1 MAQLLQAYPDDVRFV
16 YRHLPLIGDDP
27 ANPFH
32 DKAALAAQATEAA
45 GLQGKFWEMHD
56 LLFERQAEWTAL
68 DVPGFQS
75 WLFEAAGELAL
86 DETRFKT
93 DLTSPE
99 LVELAQKAWTDNSA
113 NGLSSTPT
121 LVMNSIPL
129 TNMPLDFYSLSTL
142 IKLFKLQETQFPT
155 CPDMTIDMSKQ
166 YIATLTT
173 ENGEIVL
180 ELFADK
186 APLAVNNFVFL
197 ARQGW
202 YDGVTFHRVLPDF
215 MAQAGDPSG
224 TGYGGPGYV
233 FVNEVLPDLTFDKE
247 GLLAMAN
254 SGPDSNGSQFF
265 ITYAPVERLNGGY
278 TIFGQVISG
287 MDVLSA
293 ITPRDPSQGADLPPG
308 DKILSITIEE
318 K

>member
-1 MAQLLQAYPDDVRFV
+1 MAQLLKEFPDDVRFV

-27 ANPFH
+27 TDPFH
-32 DKAALAAQATEAA
+32 DKAALATQATEAA

-56 LLFERQAEWTAL
+56 ILFERQAEWAAL
-68 DVPGFQS
+68 DVSGFQG
-75 WLFEAAGELAL
+75 WLVEAAGELEL
-86 DETRFKT
+86 DTARFKT

-99 LVELAQKAWTDNSA
+99 LVALAQKAWEDNVA
-113 NGLSSTPT
+113 KGLASTPT
-121 LVMNSIPL
+121 VVINGLPL
-129 TNMPLDFYSLSTL
+129 TNFPLDFYNLSTL
-142 IKLFKLQETQFPT
+142 IRLMKLQESQFPT
-155 CPDMTIDMSKQ
+155 CPEMAIDMSKQ
-166 YIATLTT
+166 YLATLTT
-173 ENGEIVL
+173 EKGEIVL
-180 ELFADK
+180 ELFADR

-202 YDGVTFHRVLPDF
+202 YDGVTFHRVLPNF
-215 MAQAGDPSG
+215 VAQAGDPSG

-233 FVNEVLPDLTFDKE
+233 FVNEVLPDLTFDRE

-265 ITYAPVERLNGGY
+265 ITYAPAERLNGGY

-287 MDVLSA
+287 MDVLRK
-293 ITPRDPSQGADLPPG
+293 ITPRDPSQNADLPPG

>member
-56 LLFERQAEWTAL
+56 LLFERQSEWSAL
-68 DVPGFQS
+68 DVAGFQD
-75 WLFEAAGELAL
+75 WLVEAAGELEL
-86 DETRFKT
+86 DAVKFGT
-93 DLTSPE
+93 DLTSPV
-99 LVELAQKAWTDNSA
+99 LAELAQKAWDEGA
-113 NGLSSTPT
+113 AKGLASTPT
-121 LVMNSIPL
+121 VVINGLPL
-129 TNMPLDFYSLSTL
+129 TNYPLDFYSLTTL
-142 IKLFKLQETQFPT
+142 IELLKLQQSQFPT
-155 CPDMTIDMSKQ
+155 CPEMDIDMGKQ
-166 YIATLTT
+166 YIATITT
-173 ENGEIVL
+173 EKGEIVL

-202 YDGVTFHRVLPDF
+202 YDGVTFHRVLPGF
-215 MAQAGDPSG
+215 VAQAGDPSG

-265 ITYAPVERLNGGY
+265 ITYAPAERLNGGY

-287 MDVLSA
+287 IDVLKS
-293 ITPRDPSQGADLPPG
+293 ITPRDPSQNANLPPG
-308 DKILSITIEE
+308 DKILTITIGE